1 MVSRKQAGDSRGASG
16 AYLPALVALGLLL
29 VSAGGSA
36 QERPYPIFS
45 VDHLDAVMKTL
56 GPNVAG
62 VRAALVEA
70 DYPTAKQRAIRSR
83 EQLATTVTFWRDRE
97 RDDAL
102 EWLRSALSRLD
113 ALDTALSVD
122 EKDPAVLGSITAEL
136 TEYCVACHTAYRE
149 RDQNGDYQLRVS
161 ALP

>member
-1 MVSRKQAGDSRGASG
+1 
-16 AYLPALVALGLLL
+16 
-29 VSAGGSA
+29 
-36 QERPYPIFS
+36 
-45 VDHLDAVMKTL
+45 MKTL

-70 DYPTAKQRAIRSR
+70 DYLTAKQRAIRSR

-97 RDDAL
+97 REDAL
-102 EWLRSALSRLD
+102 LWLRSALNQLD

-149 RDQNGDYQLRVS
+149 RGQNGDYQLRVS